1 MNYFFATLFVLAL
14 LLLVLLSGRGG
25 KKRFEGILGFDIA
38 HRGLHD
44 KPNIPENSMPAFK
57 RAVEKGY
64 GIELDVHLLSDGGLA
79 VFHDNTLDR
88 TAGVSGN
95 IKDLTLATLKDY
107 KLEGTDNCIP
117 TFLEVLEL
125 VDGKVPLIIELK
137 AEGNAPK
144 LCQAVVDALQ
154 DYKGAYCIESFDPRP
169 LLWLRKN
176 RPDITRGQLSQNF
189 TKEKSGLS
197 LPLQLVLTAL
207 VLNFITAPDFIAY
220 KFEDRNIIFN
230 RICIKFWGLQPVC
243 WTIKSEKDHETAK
256 KEGYISIFEQF
267 EP

>member
-1 MNYFFATLFVLAL
+1 MYIALAIVVFLILLILFALK
-14 LLLVLLSGRGG
+14 GRGG
-25 KKRFEGILGFDIA
+25 KQRFAGFDGFDIA
-38 HRGLHD
+38 HRGLHN
-44 KPNIPENSMPAFK
+44 KPTIPENSMSAFK
-57 RAVEKGY
+57 RAVDKGY
-64 GIELDVHLLSDGGLA
+64 GIELDVHLLADGELA

-88 TAGVSGN
+88 TTGKSGN
-95 IKDLTLATLKDY
+95 IKDLTVAELENY
-107 KLEGTDNCIP
+107 KLEESDEHIP
-117 TFLEVLEL
+117 LFCEVLKL

-137 AEGNAPK
+137 TEGNTPG
-144 LCQAVVDALQ
+144 LCEAVVEALA

-169 LLWLRKN
+169 LMWLKKHH
-176 RPDITRGQLSQNF
+176 PDITRGQLSQNF
-189 TKEKSGLS
+189 IKEKAGLS
-197 LPLQLVLTAL
+197 LPLRVVLTAL
-207 VLNFITAPDFIAY
+207 ILNFLTAPDFIAY